1 MSIRREILPSQE
13 ISPNKEVESGEV
25 KDPNTSSSSDG
36 DDKGVSPSQEVE
48 GGEVQDPNTGSSLDA
63 EDGDDTSKSSQ
74 QMKGKD
80 EVEENNIGSKKNEG
94 DDNSNKGATERKTV
108 TTGEKRPPS
117 DEMEDEE
124 GDEKFIEKKKF
135 KNDKGMFIS

>member
-48 GGEVQDPNTGSSLDA
+48 GGEV
-63 EDGDDTSKSSQ
+63 
-74 QMKGKD
+74 
-80 EVEENNIGSKKNEG
+80 
-94 DDNSNKGATERKTV
+94 
-108 TTGEKRPPS
+108 
-117 DEMEDEE
+117 
-124 GDEKFIEKKKF
+124 
-135 KNDKGMFIS
+135 